1 LWTKTYPKQA
11 ICIFWDQTSNTLCT
25 GLDSGKIDILKV
37 SAELNYSKFNTIA
50 YEAIHKGRIMGL
62 YYEYITG
69 YLYTISEDKTFIV
82 YDTSQKGIIAQ
93 VKVGDD
99 PLTKL
104 IVQKEA
110 KRAFISDNKGHI
122 KIFDISPC
130 PPNHLKTIGY
140 GLKRRLTAMCFN
152 SRMNYIFASNK
163 DKGLISIFDIGKP
176 GREKF
181 SKVVGNYQ
189 SENGGRELLWLEGR
203 QEFAIGF
210 SNGNISFWNAK
221 IGKPI
226 FM

>member
-122 KIFDISPC
+122 KIFDISPV
-130 PPNHLKTIGY
+130 I
-140 GLKRRLTAMCFN
+140 FN
-152 SRMNYIFASNK
+152 IMK
-163 DKGLISIFDIGKP
+163 
-176 GREKF
+176 
-181 SKVVGNYQ
+181 
-189 SENGGRELLWLEGR
+189 
-203 QEFAIGF
+203 
-210 SNGNISFWNAK
+210 
-221 IGKPI
+221 
-226 FM
+226 